1 MKKVF
6 YYFMAAM
13 LLGACAK
20 DDNNLTEIEKIKLSM
35 SSTNLSAEDILKS
48 AEYWQSAKE
57 IYYSEPNGNGKEYIM
72 DRTNLTGGSVYTY
85 LQVEDNTLKQYHNA
99 YMIGVGSYAPQKIL
113 KRYLMSN
120 RASNEWELTHY
131 TGAKFY
137 FNILAYDDNK
147 ILVSTNLW
155 QMTNNQGTFAHSI
168 VLFTKQ
174 NFRPEWFDKC
184 IDEEEYLNTHKE

>member
-1 MKKVF
+1 MKKIMYV
-6 YYFMAAM
+6 
-13 LLGACAK
+13 LLLVILFACSK
-20 DDNNLTEIEKIKLSM
+20 ENDNLTEIEKIKLSM

-57 IYYSEPNGNGKEYIM
+57 IYYSEPDGNGEEYIM
-72 DRTNLTGGSVYTY
+72 DRTNLVGGSLYKY
-85 LQVEDNTLKQYHNA
+85 LKVEDNTLKQYYNS

-113 KRYLMSN
+113 KKYLMSDV
-120 RASNEWELTHY
+120 ASNEWELTHY

-137 FNILAYDDNK
+137 FNILAYDDGK
-147 ILVSTNLW
+147 ILISTNLW
-155 QMTNNQGTFAHSI
+155 RMTNNQGTFGHSI

-174 NFRPEWFDKC
+174 NSRPEWFDKC